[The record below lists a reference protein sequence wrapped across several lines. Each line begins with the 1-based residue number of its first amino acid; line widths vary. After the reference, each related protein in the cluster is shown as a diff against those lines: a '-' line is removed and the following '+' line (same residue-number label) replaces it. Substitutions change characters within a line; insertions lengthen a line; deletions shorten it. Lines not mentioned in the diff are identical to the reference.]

1 MTTSV
6 LIDNV
11 EYIVSDEQGAERLR
25 RDISE
30 NNNGMGD
37 KHQRKV
43 MEMGRQDL
51 TALESEAEMREKAEA
66 KKSGALRALLAGMS
80 NDQAYQTQWLAE
92 KRFPELAD
100 EVNLSDYYFLDEDN
114 EIAYMDPY
122 TGEINKEFKDG
133 LFGTVMDTYGLV
145 GPALQFVPE
154 VALGGGGLALGAVS
168 AGLPGAMAGGAGGT
182 ALGGSIGAAGRAGIS
197 AAFDGPPLNVGQL
210 GNDLMVNSA
219 FGAIPLGAGFVRGGR
234 PILNKVSTDFAGE
247 DGKNMLRTLLT
258 EGGEDVDKIIAMAD
272 DKFGITLTRAEAQG
286 LKSNAG
292 QIQRYLQ
299 MQPSSQKLFD
309 FYNNRAM
316 QMEEVLDEFF
326 DQLQSGKYL
335 PGKSGQ
341 RMEGLPEAGSVL
353 PEMDLAELTD
363 DVVKKLAQK
372 RQQRASKVYEEAFA
386 LDEMSAT
393 PLIDVSDI
401 GRSIKERMDDPAT
414 GERMRATLAK
424 IYKTIS
430 DPAENS
436 LTGFKNDTR
445 ALHNAVT
452 EDLRILYESS
462 QKKSGTVGR
471 VIANYK
477 DQISSAIKASNPI
490 YDRAT
495 KIYNPDKGHL
505 QILQRGLVKDLA
517 KAVEVGGVTARPI
530 VEAMFK
536 GTANPDELRTLRRL
550 IQTEDP
556 RVWQNLKAHWLRT
569 QLDNVIMGTTD
580 PFGVPNKFLTR
591 IGIRNPSRAFAG
603 RAGVKR
609 RADKI
614 EAFKQILSPQ
624 EFDMFKDALE
634 VTQAVGYIASQGG
647 SPTQPLLALARRAE
661 IEGSGLSRYAAMAL
675 KAPFDIPQRI
685 LIRGFDDLSQG
696 AIAFQKEAYEDLLIR
711 AIIDPKVAL
720 EFKKGLDSISP
731 LVYLAVQS
739 AARGVDM
746 PEAVTETEINP
757 QGELES
763 LGDESL
769 ELRRRMREI
778 EEQNRNAPQF
788 DVEEEDVL
796 DMRGMPMTSFDP
808 LPSLP
813 ATPQLPTTP
822 LSPGLLPSEEDREI
836 AMRRQQGIA
845 GLMA

>member
-1 MTTSV
+1 MAKQV
-6 LIDNV
+6 IIDGV
-11 EYIVSDEQGAERLR
+11 QYKVSSDEGAERLR
-25 RDISE
+25 RDIAE

-37 KHQRKV
+37 EHQRRV
-43 MEMGRQDL
+43 MQMGARDL
-51 TALESEAEMREKAEA
+51 RALESEAEVREMADA
-66 KKSGALRALLAGMS
+66 NKSGALRALLAGMS
-80 NDQAYQTQWLAE
+80 NDQAYQAQWLAE

-100 EVNLSDYYFLDEDN
+100 SVNLSDYYFLDEDN
-114 EIAYMDPY
+114 DLAYMDPY

-133 LFGTVMDTYGLV
+133 LFGTVMDTYGLL

-247 DGKNMLRTLLT
+247 DGRNMLRTLLT

-326 DQLQSGKYL
+326 NQLQSGKYL

-341 RMEGLPEAGSVL
+341 RMERLPEAGSVL

-372 RQQRASKVYEEAFA
+372 RQERATKVYEEAFA

-393 PLIDVSDI
+393 PLIDISDI

-430 DPAENS
+430 DPAEDS
-436 LTGFKNDTR
+436 LTGFKGDTR

-452 EDLRILYESS
+452 EDLRILYESAERNEG
-462 QKKSGTVGR
+462 GTVAK

-477 DQISSAIKASNPI
+477 GQISDAIKASNPTYARAAKI
-490 YDRAT
+490 YD
-495 KIYNPDKGHL
+495 PDKGHL

-517 KAVEVGGVTARPI
+517 KAIEVGGVTARPI

-536 GTANPDELRTLRRL
+536 GTANPNELRTLRRL

-675 KAPFDIPQRI
+675 KAPFDIPQRL

-746 PEAVTETEINP
+746 PEVVTETEISP

-769 ELRRRMREI
+769 ELRRRMREL
-778 EEQNRNAPQF
+778 EEQNQQPSQVDPVSMNLSP
-788 DVEEEDVL
+788 
-796 DMRGMPMTSFDP
+796 SFDP
-808 LPSLP
+808 LPDLP
-813 ATPQLPTTP
+813 APPQLPTTP
-822 LSPGLLPSEEDREI
+822 SPILLPSEEDREL

-845 GLMA
+845 GLMV